1 LITRGSELPPV
12 FTIAL
17 VDSQGRCAGRV
28 DGNILRTLGTR
39 FYLNGATDVTFSD
52 KALSGITAGRRFV
65 GGPGSATG
73 VSVIDNSWQFAN
85 AAPTAEYHFVGER
98 VWKSSP
104 SGSNPMGWICTTAG
118 TPGTWTAMRT
128 SKE

>member
-28 DGNILRTLGTR
+28 DGNILRTLGT
-39 FYLNGATDVTFSD
+39 GSDVTFSD
-52 KALSGITAGRRFV
+52 NALSGITAGRRFV

-85 AAPTAEYHFVGER
+85 AAPTADCHFVGER